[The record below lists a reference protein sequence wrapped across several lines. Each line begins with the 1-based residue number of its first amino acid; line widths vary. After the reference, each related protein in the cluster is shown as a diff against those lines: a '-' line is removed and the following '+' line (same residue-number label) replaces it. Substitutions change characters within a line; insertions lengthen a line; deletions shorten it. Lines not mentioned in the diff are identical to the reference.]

1 MTTSLSEEN
10 HLIVSAVLST
20 SSSFALET
28 VILYSSSSSFASSAA
43 SASSALTSL
52 RVISA
57 PSSTS
62 LPAMSVLLM
71 LRPALSSLTTILDG
85 SLTAVISPTAAIGS
99 PDSSV
104 RTAPKAS
111 VFTNVPSVFSCTKS
125 PSASFLT
132 GLPSLSSRSPISTS
146 PVVTAVLSIS
156 LTLPSAT
163 VKPNLLTTS

>member
-20 SSSFALET
+20 SPFALVT
-28 VILYSSSSSFASSAA
+28 VILYSSSSSLASSAA